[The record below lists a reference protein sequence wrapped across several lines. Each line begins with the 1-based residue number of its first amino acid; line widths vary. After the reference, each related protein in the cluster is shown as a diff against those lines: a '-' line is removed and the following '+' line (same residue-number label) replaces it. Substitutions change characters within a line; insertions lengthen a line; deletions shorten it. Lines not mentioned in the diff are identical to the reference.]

1 MNQALLA
8 CLLFVE
14 VATESY
20 LAGATLKRLPGLEAV
35 AARSLWQDSGAVVM
49 AVRRP
54 G

>member
-35 AARSLWQDSGAVVM
+35 AATYKPNNNLFC
-49 AVRRP
+49 
-54 G
+54 